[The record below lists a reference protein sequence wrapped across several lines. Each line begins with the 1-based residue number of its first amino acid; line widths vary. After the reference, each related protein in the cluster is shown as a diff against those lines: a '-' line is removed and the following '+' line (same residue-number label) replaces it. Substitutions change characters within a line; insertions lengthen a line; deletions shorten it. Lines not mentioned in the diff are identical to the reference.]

1 MKLALIGCGRWAML
15 LFSFLRDIEGVSVTA
30 VYDEDPERCSFFS
43 DLFEVPPASSMQEI
57 LDDKSINGV
66 LIVTGNTTHY
76 PLAVKLVNAGKDIF
90 VEKPIT
96 ANPDE
101 ALEMIRLAEGKKR
114 ILMVGHNSRRYP
126 AVRKMKKLIDNKA
139 AGEIKTVEATFSYY
153 NLEEICDESWRNCAL
168 SCPGGPMMQLGIHHA
183 DNLPYLFGPIERVSA
198 EIMECPNGS
207 QVPAGGRMLLKFKNG
222 VVGSITAD
230 YTTAPELFS
239 IYARG
244 TKGEIRVDGEEK
256 LTVTGADGKAI
267 SEIVEGIHSVKEELT
282 EFCRCIESR
291 RKPETDGLVGLQAL
305 NIILTGL
312 EAAGKGKT
320 LPILRQD

>member
-43 DLFEVPPASSMQEI
+43 DLFEVPPAASMQEI
-57 LDDKSINGV
+57 LDDKSINGA

-153 NLEEICDESWRNCAL
+153 NLEEICGESWRNCAL

-198 EIMECPNGS
+198 EIMECPKGS

>member
-153 NLEEICDESWRNCAL
+153 NLEEICGESWRNCAL

-198 EIMECPNGS
+198 EIMECPKGS